1 MQESKK
7 SKPNRRRL
15 TKDGKQRIAMIFVIL
30 LIVAYVVAE
39 LYGIFN
45 SGLKLQTAV
54 ISTVYDT
61 ISTNALVVR
70 DEHTVTSDKNAVTV
84 ASVSD
89 CEKVKNGGE
98 IAKVFSSA
106 ESAQAYS
113 QYAELESELKYYAN
127 MESQAVGQ
135 ATDVESLDK
144 DILQN
149 INEYI
154 RAAEYSQIETAQ
166 DYSSELNDKFTRRQI
181 LVGKQID
188 FSTVMKDVE
197 SQMQAVDVSSAKP
210 VGYINADSSG
220 IFSTYSDGLESAFDY
235 SKVETLDSETLSQWI
250 EQAKTPAETQGI
262 GKIITSFDWYFCA
275 SVSADAVTGLENGDY
290 IDVAVSG
297 TDRVYSCEIV
307 TGAEPELSAETTVLV
322 LMCDDMNSDVASMRL
337 ADIELR
343 INSYTGIKMPSSAV
357 HVNENGQKGVYALV
371 GSVVEWRYTEV
382 LYDGG
387 NYVLLKYY
395 TAQDKEEAKK
405 KAEEQEKNGDADAS
419 TIDLTI
425 YDNGIKIYDEIIIQ
439 GKELHDGKV
448 YT

>member
-1 MQESKK
+1 MQENKK
-7 SKPNRRRL
+7 SKLNRRQL
-15 TKDGKQRIAMIFVIL
+15 TKEGKQRIAMIFVIL
-30 LIVAYVVAE
+30 LIGAYVAAE
-39 LYGIFN
+39 LYGVFN

-54 ISTVYDT
+54 TSTVYDT

-70 DEHTVTSDKNAVTV
+70 DEHVVTSQKDAVTV

-106 ESAQAYS
+106 ENAQAYS
-113 QYAELESELKYYAN
+113 QYTELESELEYYAN

-154 RAAEYSQIETAQ
+154 RAAEYSKIETAE

-181 LVGKQID
+181 LIGKKID

-197 SQMQAVDVSSAKP
+197 SQMQAVNVSSAKP
-210 VGYINADSSG
+210 VSYIKADSSG

-235 SKVETLDSETLSQWI
+235 SAVASLDSETLSQWI
-250 EQAKTPAETQGI
+250 EQAKTPAKTQGI
-262 GKIITSFDWYFCA
+262 GKIITSFNWYFCA
-275 SVSADAVTGLENGDY
+275 SVSAKAVTGLENGDY

-297 TDRVYSCEIV
+297 TDRIYSCKIV
-307 TGAEPELSAETTVLV
+307 AGAEPELSADTTVLV
-322 LMCDDMNSDVASMRL
+322 LMCDDMNSDVASMRI

-343 INSYTGIKMPSSAV
+343 VNTYTGIRMPASAL
-357 HVNENGQKGVYALV
+357 HVDENGQKGVYALI
-371 GSVVEWRYTEV
+371 GSVVEWRNVEVIYTDGDYV
-382 LYDGG
+382 MIKYDP
-387 NYVLLKYY
+387 
-395 TAQDKEEAKK
+395 EA
-405 KAEEQEKNGDADAS
+405 
-419 TIDLTI
+419 
-425 YDNGIKIYDEIIIQ
+425 DNGIKIYDEIIIQ